1 MADVALLVKAA
12 HFAAERH
19 RFQRRK
25 GEDGSPYINH
35 PLEVADLV
43 ANVGGVTD
51 VRVLAAAILHDTVE
65 DTPTTLEELET
76 LFGADVSALVAELT
90 DDKRLPKQ
98 ERKRL
103 QIEHAPHLSDAV
115 KPVKLADKI
124 CNVRD
129 VTNNPPV
136 DWSVE
141 RRKEYLFWAEQVVAG
156 LRGANRDLEDRFD
169 AVLQD
174 GLMALR
180 REPAPTEEPT

>member
-12 HFAAERH
+12 HFAAGRH

-76 LFGADVSALVAELT
+76 LFGSDVSALVAELT
-90 DDKRLPKQ
+90 DDKRLPKH

-141 RRKEYLFWAEQVVAG
+141 RRKEYLSWAEQVVAG
-156 LRGANRDLEDRFD
+156 LRGANRHLEERFD
-169 AVLQD
+169 VVLQD
-174 GLMALR
+174 GLTALR